1 MASSHSDK
9 EWLRQSI
16 EDGSIQFYAY
26 YDFIESLCIGIG
38 RYGAVFK
45 AKAKTLDRM
54 IAYKPLHS
62 ENEDEMFET
71 VVHQVGIMMIMCIS
85 DILVYL
91 DYTTILSAQDSLQRP
106 S

>member
-9 EWLRQSI
+9 EWLRQRI

-91 DYTTILSAQDSLQRP
+91 DYTTILSA
-106 S
+106 